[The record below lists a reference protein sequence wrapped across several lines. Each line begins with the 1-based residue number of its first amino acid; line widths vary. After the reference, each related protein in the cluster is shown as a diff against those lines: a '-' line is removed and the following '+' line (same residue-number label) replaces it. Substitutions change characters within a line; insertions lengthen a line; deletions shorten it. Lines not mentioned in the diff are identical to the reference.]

1 MSALFSKELPQS
13 SLQSQEGDQSL
24 LCLEKFIN
32 PPRTLYDEIG
42 QQEQD
47 FYTSLKVSFSHKKK
61 KKRGAVNQFERG
73 EKHFS
78 FYFSQHKKM

>member
-13 SLQSQEGDQSL
+13 SLQSQESDQSL

-47 FYTSLKVSFSHKKK
+47 FYTSLKV
-61 KKRGAVNQFERG
+61 RA
-73 EKHFS
+73 
-78 FYFSQHKKM
+78 